1 MATPTYTLLIV
12 EDFPADREQYRRC
25 LLADP
30 SCTYC
35 LLEAESV
42 AEGLE
47 LCRTQAIDAILL
59 DYMLPDGDGLEF
71 IESLFAQN
79 NGNSPPIVM
88 VTGEGHER
96 IAVQAIKLGAEDYLV
111 KRDLTPERL
120 QSTIRSAIENAR
132 LRLQLQQ
139 CRKRFQVSVDN
150 MLDCFGIY
158 SAIRNKKGQI
168 TDFQIEYLNTAAL
181 ENNQMTSADIG
192 KRLCKLLPAH
202 RETSLFEE
210 YCRVVETGKP
220 LVKEDLVY
228 SDVFAQQQLTRAFDV
243 HVSKLDDGFVAS
255 WRDITARKQAELRM
269 QENNLQVTTIWESMT
284 DAYVSLDRD
293 WRIVYAN
300 QAATQVIFQLT
311 DCEPEAFLGRTHW
324 EIFPWSVGQA
334 IEYEYRRAVEQQ
346 TAVHFEALHE
356 SSGNWFEVHAYPS
369 AQGLGIYFRDISERK
384 RIEAERLKVT
394 EERDRFFNLS
404 LDMLAIANFEGHF
417 IRLNPAWER
426 TLGFTPA
433 EIMEQP
439 YIDLIHPNDRAKTL
453 SVAQGLNEGQVAIS
467 FENRY
472 RCKDG
477 SYRWLLWSAM
487 PYAQQNLVY
496 AIAHDIT
503 ERKQAEA
510 ALQESE
516 RKFSAVFDQTFEL
529 LGLLSP
535 DGVVLQVNQA
545 ALDTVGAQLSDVVG
559 KEFWET
565 PWWSHSPQ
573 LQDQLRQWITQAENG
588 QFIRHEVPFPD
599 ATGEIVTVDFSLKS
613 IVDEA
618 GQTVMLLAEGRDIT
632 DLKTAE
638 QRLQESKEQL
648 RAGVHVAGIALAQF
662 DYATNLVTLSPE
674 AAALYGFPLEQL
686 VVSRERIH
694 ATFHPDERT
703 ELLEIIEQIIAPQST
718 GWFARDHRV
727 VWPNGEVR
735 WLSVRKQVTFDY
747 SGEVPCPSYAILAA
761 IDITERKKT
770 LATLE
775 DRNQELNSF
784 VHIVSH
790 DLKAPLRGVA
800 NLSQWIEEDLKE
812 SFSGECQENML
823 LLRSRVHRMEVMI
836 DGLLEYA
843 RVGRTAA
850 TIESVVVREL
860 LSEVIDSVAPPP
872 TFHIHLAPNLPTLHT
887 KRLWL
892 SQVFA
897 NLIGNGVKHHNRAN
911 GCIHI
916 SSHDRGDYYEFV
928 VADDGPGISP
938 EYHDKI
944 FMIFQVGSTQ
954 DSQDSSGIGLSI
966 VKKIVETERGT
977 IRLESEL
984 GKGTTFYFTWP
995 KHA

>member
-35 LLEAESV
+35 FLEAESV
-42 AEGLE
+42 EEGLE

-59 DYMLPDGDGLEF
+59 DYMLPDADGLEF
-71 IESLFAQN
+71 IESLFAQS
-79 NGNSPPIVM
+79 NGHGPPIVM

-181 ENNQMTSADIG
+181 KNNQMTSADIG
-192 KRLCKLLPAH
+192 KRLCKVSPDY
-202 RETSLFEE
+202 RETGLFEE
-210 YCRVVETGKP
+210 YCRVVETGEP

-228 SDVFAQQQLTRAFDV
+228 SNVFGVQQLTRAYDV

-255 WRDITARKQAELRM
+255 WRDITARKQAELRL
-269 QENNLQVTTIWESMT
+269 QENNQQVITIWESMT

-311 DCEPEAFLGRTHW
+311 DREPEAFLGRTHW

-334 IEYEYRRAVEQQ
+334 IEYEYRRAVEEQ

-369 AQGLGIYFRDISERK
+369 AEGLGVYFRDISERK
-384 RIEAERLKVT
+384 RIEADRLKVT

-404 LDMLAIANFEGHF
+404 IDMLAIANFEGYF
-417 IRLNPAWER
+417 IRVNPAWEV

-433 EIMEQP
+433 EMMAQP
-439 YIDLIHPNDRAKTL
+439 YLNFVHPDDLEATISL
-453 SVAQGLNEGQVAIS
+453 AQGLNEGQAAIS

-472 RCKDG
+472 LCKDG

-487 PYAQQNLVY
+487 PYGETNLVY
-496 AIAHDIT
+496 AISHDIT

-510 ALQESE
+510 AIKDSE
-516 RKFSAVFDQTFEL
+516 RKFRAVFDQTFEL

-535 DGVVLQVNQA
+535 DGIVLEVNQS

-573 LQDQLRQWITQAENG
+573 LQDQLRQWIAQAANG
-588 QFIRHEVPFPD
+588 QFIRHEVPFPGV
-599 ATGEIVTVDFSLKS
+599 TGELIVVDFSLKALF
-613 IVDEA
+613 DEA
-618 GQTVMLLAEGRDIT
+618 GQVVMMIAEGRDIT
-632 DLKTAE
+632 DLKKAE
-638 QRLQESKEQL
+638 QRRQESKEQL
-648 RAGVHVAGIALAQF
+648 RAGVQVAGVALARF

-686 VVSRERIH
+686 VVSRERVH

-703 ELLEIIEQIIAPQST
+703 ELLETIEQIIAPQST

-735 WLSVRKQVTFDY
+735 WLSVRKQVAFDH

-775 DRNQELNSF
+775 ERNQELNSF

-790 DLKAPLRGVA
+790 DLKAPLRGIT
-800 NLSQWIEEDLKE
+800 NLSQWIEEDLEERLSAE
-812 SFSGECQENML
+812 SQENMA
-823 LLRSRVHRMEVMI
+823 LLRSRVHRMETMI

-850 TIESVVVREL
+850 TVEPVAVKEL
-860 LSEVIDSVAPPP
+860 LAEVIDSVAPPP
-872 TFHIHLAPNLPTLHT
+872 TFHIHLAPNLPTLYT

-897 NLIGNGVKHHNRAN
+897 NLIGNGVKHHNLLN
-911 GCIHI
+911 GCIRI
-916 SSHDRGDYYEFV
+916 SCHDRGDFYEFV
-928 VADDGPGISP
+928 VADDGPGIAP

-954 DSQDSSGIGLSI
+954 DSQNSSGIGLSI

-977 IRLESEL
+977 IHLESEP

-995 KHA
+995 KH